1 MKNKKWSNFNIKQQV
16 TGSIENIII
25 RLGEIRNTDE
35 KNVKAMLNIHDADIY
50 DNEQSSRNCLRMLQ
64 NEYDNIK

>member
-1 MKNKKWSNFNIKQQV
+1 MKNTKWSNFNTKQQV

-25 RLGEIRNTDE
+25 RLSDIRNTDE
-35 KNVKAMLNIHDADIY
+35 KSVKAMLNIQDVNIY
-50 DNEQSSRNCLRMLQ
+50 DNEQDSRNCLRMLQ